1 MTSLNIQNLV
11 FIKNVSAWNSGGG
24 IELDV
29 IELRGGRLLAISDEV
44 VVLYSDMGDLETGG
58 ESNRKS
64 IAL

>member
-29 IELRGGRLLAISDEV
+29 IELRGGRVLAISDE
-44 VVLYSDMGDLETGG
+44 VVLYSDMGDLETG
-58 ESNRKS
+58 EV
-64 IAL
+64 

>member
-29 IELRGGRLLAISDEV
+29 IELRGGRVLAISDEV
-44 VVLYSDMGDLETGG
+44 VVLYSDMGDLETG
-58 ESNRKS
+58 EV
-64 IAL
+64 